1 MEGKQKVL
9 NLYNILISM
18 MYGNMNIH
26 LQRATHGV
34 MLSMMNQKA
43 VSIMSNQQNVLLCRL
58 LQIIYPKAKRL
69 YGGSKRLPGKT
80 ENCFKKNISTYK
92 QTKNPCNFGIWIYQE
107 KNYGTIPKTIWNFDL
122 RII

>member
-58 LQIIYPKAKRL
+58 LQIIYPKAKDFM
-69 YGGSKRLPGKT
+69 GEVSASPVKRRIVS
-80 ENCFKKNISTYK
+80 KKNISTYK
-92 QTKNPCNFGIWIYQE
+92 QTK
-107 KNYGTIPKTIWNFDL
+107 KTL
-122 RII
+122 